1 MASKRVTPAALLS
14 SWDDVDSCLKEI
26 AERQRRVDAAKAS
39 AAAKITAINEKL
51 EQEIGTD
58 VALITRAETDIAAYT
73 TAHQDQLT
81 GRSKQ
86 LTHGVVRL
94 RAATELKPL
103 NKWTFAKVLERLK
116 ELKRMDFIRI
126 KEEVNKEAIIDAK
139 MDPTTMATI
148 GVRLVTR
155 DSFSYELTEART
167 AST

>member
-1 MASKRVTPAALLS
+1 
-14 SWDDVDSCLKEI
+14 VDGCLKDI
-26 AERQRRVDAAKAS
+26 TERQRRVDAAKAS

-73 TAHQDQLT
+73 VAHQDQLT

-94 RAATELKPL
+94 RAVTELKPL
-103 NKWTFAKVLERLK
+103 TKWTWAKVLDRLK
-116 ELKRMDFIRI
+116 ELKRMDLIRI

-139 MDPTTMATI
+139 MDPTKMETI
-148 GVRLVTR
+148 GVRHVTS